1 MRHVKNSTI
10 WIIGHIIDL
19 LEMFNKLTKE
29 EDIYNLIQV
38 TSNITQMLSPSVS

>member
-1 MRHVKNSTI
+1 MDYWAHNY
-10 WIIGHIIDL
+10 DL

-29 EDIYNLIQV
+29 EHIYNLIQV